1 MNNIFV
7 MASNAYS
14 LAWGWEHLLARRGT
28 VVVDWENLVAL
39 ALDTR
44 RVRTMRELR
53 AEAGVILTVGEEGH
67 GSAEDG
73 TD

>member
-1 MNNIFV
+1 M
-7 MASNAYS
+7 
-14 LAWGWEHLLARRGT
+14 
-28 VVVDWENLVAL
+28 VDWENLVAL